1 MRLRCFAGCLT
12 SSWPPSYPGEEVGVP
27 CPSGPPSCS
36 LLEAQAGGRPTLE
49 REASLRGWRGLI
61 CLEGETPGPAG
72 CSRAPTYPGAL
83 RGFRTSWVHG
93 FGDCGVSLSPRRE
106 MMHPHPTPSPMCC
119 GHSYTAPVVLSLC
132 QLAHRCNRQA
142 LPFHSS
148 HTSSLTSASPIPSK
162 ILVLCPSV
170 ISHTCWCS
178 PPVTDSEALLHC
190 NLLSVKSFGIW

>member
-1 MRLRCFAGCLT
+1 MPRACRVHWERFLSAMCSDDPGKGASAGCSQAGGSRKLLSAAEKMSCLHRTDCREDGSRVLGSDLGPTTWPRGGPLENMWWRFRGKMRLRCFAGCLT

-83 RGFRTSWVHG
+83 RGFRTS
-93 FGDCGVSLSPRRE
+93 
-106 MMHPHPTPSPMCC
+106 
-119 GHSYTAPVVLSLC
+119 
-132 QLAHRCNRQA
+132 
-142 LPFHSS
+142 
-148 HTSSLTSASPIPSK
+148 
-162 ILVLCPSV
+162 
-170 ISHTCWCS
+170 
-178 PPVTDSEALLHC
+178 
-190 NLLSVKSFGIW
+190 